1 MTTRVSRRKERAARR
16 RSQRVQRGGATASI
30 NQLKTLEEFALKE
43 INKKLGASEQRTELT
58 PDEKTKI
65 ANAVIAVRGTFIMND
80 LKTSDFINKALQA
93 QEVGIPASTAAGGAA
108 AGPNNNGQE
117 EGATPTTTAAGGGA
131 AALPVTNEQEE
142 GEEDA
147 AAPEEGEAPPATAPW
162 YKIPEERKADWEA
175 AVSASDIS
183 NILLPVIQTGEIT
196 PLAYIELLARQNDLF
211 KMAFDIIRDKLKKVI
226 EDKIKQKEDKTE
238 QEKDLEELQEGI
250 TDPFILVKY
259 SEEIKA
265 TSGELMNYID
275 DVEKLIIKSTEGGDT
290 KLGSIRSQQEDI
302 FELLLFPDRLQNLLI
317 KSVAN
322 LCIML
327 VKDEN
332 YALVKKP
339 ELSSIL
345 LKQYSSYAE
354 SLARSQT
361 AIGIRDGYY
370 LSQDIKKLEATN
382 LINLSMGDHVKDSSN
397 ESLSAFWK
405 DFISTLN
412 KATDDTTL
420 FSIKTAACERYINK
434 MSWGEIAAN
443 IFLQYKRG
451 DFKEEEPYYAPI
463 LTLFSGKCNQKPEAL
478 TQEYPNESI
487 WKLPIYNTI
496 TLENAFDHVAP
507 ITLEFMLHLAY
518 EITRA
523 AKRAPTEAAA
533 PPTSSEQAPSSSQGS
548 GV

>member
-16 RSQRVQRGGATASI
+16 RSLRVQRGGATASI
-30 NQLKTLEEFALKE
+30 NQLNTLEEFALKE

-80 LKTSDFINKALQA
+80 LKTSDFINQALQA

-117 EGATPTTTAAGGGA
+117 EGAVSAPEEGATLTTPAAGG
-131 AALPVTNEQEE
+131 
-142 GEEDA
+142 DA
-147 AAPEEGEAPPATAPW
+147 AAPKEGEVPPAIAPATAAPW
-162 YKIPEERKADWEA
+162 HKIPEERKADWEA

-226 EDKIKQKEDKTE
+226 EDKIKLKEDKTE
-238 QEKDLEELQEGI
+238 QEKDLEELKEGM

-361 AIGIRDGYY
+361 AIGTRDGYY

-412 KATDDTTL
+412 KATDDTML
-420 FSIKTAACERYINK
+420 FSIKTVACERYINK

-478 TQEYPNESI
+478 TPEYPNESI

-523 AKRAPTEAAA
+523 T
-533 PPTSSEQAPSSSQGS
+533 PPTSSVQAQPNSQGS
-548 GV
+548 EE